1 MSVRTVAPGLLIAM
15 PQLGDPNF
23 ERSVVLMVEHE
34 SEGSLGLVINRPSD
48 TPLAEVLSSLEM
60 EWKGDPLA
68 VVWSGGPVQPLS
80 GWLLHPPLPVVDSSG
95 VIHVSEQ
102 LMLSTS
108 PDQLRAVVGNPPDQL
123 RFLLGYAGWGG
134 LQLESELASGAW
146 LLAEATP
153 ELVFGTAPEEL
164 WETAIRS
171 LGIDPANLV
180 PGSGVH

>member
-1 MSVRTVAPGLLIAM
+1 M
-15 PQLGDPNF
+15 
-23 ERSVVLMVEHE
+23 
-34 SEGSLGLVINRPSD
+34 
-48 TPLAEVLSSLEM
+48 
-60 EWKGDPLA
+60 
-68 VVWSGGPVQPLS
+68 VWSGGPVQPLS

-95 VIHVSEQ
+95 VIRVSEQ